1 MGMTKCFCF
10 CILLIIALSG
20 CKPEPLVV
28 NSALTTEVYGR
39 VVRRDTEQKATSVP
53 LTIRA
58 YRDYIAD
65 DAPKVLWP
73 PRTIKL
79 MAETTTDSNG
89 YYHLKFE
96 ADDLDRFGYYIS
108 LETNVPNHVQKTPG
122 FWNII
127 GILPGQMQSKKIE
140 ITPLA
145 WLRIKTRNLDSY
157 PSDKFSIWLGNTQ
170 YVIWGPVERELL
182 LMVPGNCKNFFSS
195 SLTRNGA
202 IISTNFEVYT
212 PAFDT
217 TDFLIEY

>member
-1 MGMTKCFCF
+1 MHRNVVFF
-10 CILLIIALSG
+10 LLLGSLFTA
-20 CKPEPLVV
+20 CKPEAPVSEV
-28 NSALTTEVYGR
+28 LTTEVYGR
-39 VVRRDTEQKATSVP
+39 VVRRDTELKASNTP

-65 DAPKVLWP
+65 DAPMGLWP

-79 MAETTTDSNG
+79 MAETTTDTNG

-108 LETNVPNHVQKTPG
+108 LETNIPNHVQKTPG
-122 FWNII
+122 FWNRI

-157 PSDKFSIWLGNTQ
+157 PSDRLTIYFGNSE
-170 YVIWGPVERELL
+170 YNIWGPVERELL
-182 LMVPGNCKNFFSS
+182 LMVAGNYKNIFSS
-195 SLTRNGA
+195 ALTRNGA
-202 IISTNFEVYT
+202 IIATNFEVYT

>member
-1 MGMTKCFCF
+1 MT
-10 CILLIIALSG
+10 IALSG

-39 VVRRDTEQKATSVP
+39 VVRRDTEQRATSDSLV
-53 LTIRA
+53 IRA
-58 YRDYIAD
+58 YHKYTKSTGGLTYVWI
-65 DAPKVLWP
+65 
-73 PRTIKL
+73 TKL

-108 LETNVPNHVQKTPG
+108 LETNVPNHVQQTPG
-122 FWNII
+122 FWHII

-145 WLRIKTRNLDSY
+145 WLRIKTRNIDWY
-157 PSDKFSIWLGNTQ
+157 GGDKFSIRFGNQ
-170 YVIWGPVERELL
+170 VYEIWGPVERELL
-182 LMVPGNCKNFFSS
+182 LMVAGNYKNIFSS
-195 SLTRNGA
+195 ALTRNGA
-202 IISTNFEVYT
+202 IIATNFQVYT